1 MNTAEFIERLEET
14 QERLEIEIYGI
25 KDMLKELR
33 KQLKKEI
40 AEFKKS
46 V

>member
-14 QERLEIEIYGI
+14 QERLEMEIYGI

>member
-14 QERLEIEIYGI
+14 QERLEMEIYGI

-33 KQLKKEI
+33 KQLKKEV

>member
-14 QERLEIEIYGI
+14 QERLEMEIYGI

-46 V
+46 G